1 MIAADVDLS
10 IAGLLAAAPP
20 LERVYL
26 RDIVLRKKDPTWRFA
41 LAANPAN
48 PGFLMRLVARD
59 GTTGS
64 GSAGEIGHIGHHLGS
79 MRSALADAVPV
90 LIASAGS
97 APPASSVLTTLNG
110 PARAIVQLA
119 LLDLVARHRGQ
130 PAYELLGVAQRQSV
144 ELTRIVP
151 LKSPGEMA
159 AAAAE
164 LVAGGYRNLKI
175 KLDNSDAD
183 LDVARVAAIREVVG
197 PEVGFTIDA
206 NQSYPV
212 DGAVA
217 VARRLEQY
225 RIDVF
230 EQPSPADDIAG
241 LAEIRRRSPIP
252 VEADESASS
261 LERVAAIVDAG
272 AADGVSIKIPKL
284 GGIDNALSAIRM
296 CAQAGLHVRIGAH
309 VGSQLLNAA
318 AVHLAVVVPDLA
330 EPSEL
335 AEFDR
340 LLDDPVTG
348 LTITNGKLYIPP
360 GAGYG
365 VTVTGAASGG
375 ISQ

>member
-10 IAGLLAAAPP
+10 IEGLLAAAPP

-97 APPASSVLTTLNG
+97 APPAGSVLTTLNG
-110 PARAIVQLA
+110 PARAIVQMA

-130 PAYELLGVAQRQSV
+130 PAYELLGAAQRQSV

-175 KLDNSDAD
+175 KLDNSDA
-183 LDVARVAAIREVVG
+183 
-197 PEVGFTIDA
+197 

-217 VARRLEQY
+217 VARRLERY

-230 EQPSPADDIAG
+230 EQPNPADDIAG

-261 LERVAAIVDAG
+261 LERIAAIVDAG
-272 AADGVSIKIPKL
+272 AADGVSVKIPKL

-296 CAQAGLHVRIGAH
+296 CAKAGLHVRVGAH

-348 LTITNGKLYIPP
+348 LTITNGKLPVPP

>member
-10 IAGLLAAAPP
+10 IEGLLAAAPP
-20 LERVYL
+20 LDRVYL

-48 PGFLMRLVARD
+48 PGFLLRLVARD

-97 APPASSVLTTLNG
+97 APPVNSVLTTLNG
-110 PARAIVQLA
+110 PARAIVQTA

-130 PAYELLGVAQRQSV
+130 PAYELLGPVQRRSV

-164 LVAGGYRNLKI
+164 LVADGYRNLKI

-183 LDVARVAAIREVVG
+183 LDVARVAAIRQAVG
-197 PEVGFTIDA
+197 PDVGFTIDA

-217 VARRLEQY
+217 VARRLEPY

-230 EQPSPADDIAG
+230 EQPNPADDIAG

-261 LERVAAIVDAG
+261 LERIADIANAG

-318 AVHLAVVVPDLA
+318 AIHLAAVVPDLA
-330 EPSEL
+330 EPAEL

-348 LTITNGKLYIPP
+348 LTITNGKLDIPR

-365 VTVTGAASGG
+365 VAVTGAPSGG

>member
-1 MIAADVDLS
+1 
-10 IAGLLAAAPP
+10 
-20 LERVYL
+20 
-26 RDIVLRKKDPTWRFA
+26 
-41 LAANPAN
+41 
-48 PGFLMRLVARD
+48 VARD

-79 MRSALADAVPV
+79 MRSALADAAPV
-90 LIASAGS
+90 LVASAGS
-97 APPASSVLTTLNG
+97 AAPAGSVLTVLNG
-110 PARAIVQLA
+110 PARAIVQTA

-130 PAYELLGVAQRQSV
+130 PAYELLGPVQRRSV
-144 ELTRIVP
+144 ELTRIIP
-151 LKSPGEMA
+151 LKSPDEMA

-164 LVAGGYRNLKI
+164 LVAAGYRNLKI

-183 LDVARVAAIREVVG
+183 RDVARVAAIRQAVG
-197 PEVGFTIDA
+197 PSVGFTIDA

-217 VARRLEQY
+217 VARRLERY

-230 EQPSPADDIAG
+230 EQPNAADDIAG

-261 LERVAAIVDAG
+261 LERIALIVELG

-284 GGIDNALSAIRM
+284 GGIDHALSAIRM
-296 CAQAGLHVRIGAH
+296 CGQAGLQVRLGAH

-318 AVHLAVVVPDLA
+318 AVHLAAVVPDLA

-348 LTITNGKLYIPP
+348 LTITSGRLDIPP

-365 VTVTGAASGG
+365 VTVTGAPSGG